1 MDDPRVST
9 LPQLTVSIVTQVVD
23 VILLIYT
30 VYAEINIQKQC
41 KEIGKKRNPVLTS
54 IGTVVL
60 DDCTK

>member
-30 VYAEINIQKQC
+30 VYAEINIQKQW